1 MADRST
7 PQASPRQYYVS
18 LGAKIREVRLA
29 RELTQAALA
38 EQIGISRA
46 SLANMERGEQVVSAQ
61 TLARLGLVLGI
72 EPADLMPDPREA
84 FEAADLSP
92 EVVKSWPEAPEV
104 ARVWMD
110 KIIAGAG
117 E

>member
-7 PQASPRQYYVS
+7 SHPSPRHYYVS
-18 LGAKIREVRLA
+18 LGTKIREARLA

-46 SLANMERGEQVVSAQ
+46 SVANMERGEQIVSAQ
-61 TLARLGLVLGI
+61 MLARLSVVLKV
-72 EPADLMPDPREA
+72 ELAELMPDPHEA

-104 ARVWMD
+104 AKVWMD
-110 KIIAGAG
+110 KIIAGAS